1 MKRVYYRPA
10 ALLRGFTVS
19 TESGKILDP
28 DHTSA
33 LETPLDESQVSDER
47 PKISSKKLPKATKAQ
62 MEAVKRSAQEAG
74 EVLDREQEDSVMNL
88 AQALDEINEGE
99 ALAHLDTRLSFIE
112 RQVERLTARRDE
124 ADRGFQGELAIM
136 RARIE
141 DTLEAVGSTAEEQR
155 GSWISLE
162 KRVSGLVA
170 DQDSRSTEV
179 LDSLRADLVALVQ
192 EATKKLEKTEARVRG
207 EAKALEGNLEERVR
221 SVLEGLGDNRN
232 LVEESLAE
240 LDVRLKEAAE
250 TQEARS
256 LEISEAALAKVAEAQ
271 AEVVA
276 ASSRLSDQAKELDS
290 QVADRIGQLG
300 HDLQSKVETLA
311 GALGSLRTTNSEL
324 KAQIEG
330 YASNLQEQ
338 LDSER
343 RETDARISE
352 SQADLRLETH
362 QLNNRLDEMVEKM
375 ADVLELAQKDFIE
388 KIRASEEKSA
398 GAAIHLESLINQVR
412 RQTAA
417 GEQEFSNSLSSMAE
431 EFSAARIRLE
441 ELAGKVASTEARRS
455 TERGS
460 ADVALE
466 SIASRME
473 LVETRLREIVE
484 EVVAKHATR
493 LEVLTSQV
501 ANITDTEVQAEE
513 RTGAVEYLSRKFA
526 ELTERV
532 DEVATR
538 TNMLVRNASRG
549 SAGALPA
556 NEISTKID
564 ERLKVLETRLAALA
578 SAPKQE
584 ALPAIF
590 IQRLESLEKAL
601 SGMASAEA
609 QGAEGLEARL
619 ASLEAAASVQS
630 RPRPEAVPSDVTG
643 RVDALER
650 TITNIPQTLGARQA
664 EILARLEELEK
675 RSTSQPGQTILPD
688 KRNKR
693 RW

>member
-1 MKRVYYRPA
+1 
-10 ALLRGFTVS
+10 
-19 TESGKILDP
+19 
-28 DHTSA
+28 
-33 LETPLDESQVSDER
+33 
-47 PKISSKKLPKATKAQ
+47 
-62 MEAVKRSAQEAG
+62 MEAVKKSAQEAG

-155 GSWISLE
+155 DSWISLE
-162 KRVSGLVA
+162 KRVSALVA

-179 LDSLRADLVALVQ
+179 FDSLRADLVALVQ

-240 LDVRLKEAAE
+240 LDTRLKEAAE

-256 LEISEAALAKVAEAQ
+256 LEISEAALAKVAEAE

-276 ASSRLSDQAKELDS
+276 ASSRLSDQAKALDS
-290 QVADRIGQLG
+290 QVADRVEQLSR
-300 HDLQSKVETLA
+300 DLQSKIETLA
-311 GALGSLRTTNSEL
+311 GSLGSLRATNSEL

-330 YASNLQEQ
+330 YASTLQEQ

-362 QLNNRLDEMVEKM
+362 QLNNRLDEVVQKM
-375 ADVLELAQKDFIE
+375 TDVLELAQKDFIE
-388 KIRASEEKSA
+388 KIRASEEKAA
-398 GAAIHLESLINQVR
+398 GAAIHLESLISQVR
-412 RQTAA
+412 RQTALD
-417 GEQEFSNSLSSMAE
+417 EKEFSNSLSSMAE
-431 EFSAARIRLE
+431 EFSTARIRLE
-441 ELAGKVASTEARRS
+441 ELAGRVASAEARRS

-460 ADVALE
+460 SDVALE
-466 SIASRME
+466 SISSRME
-473 LVETRLREIVE
+473 LVEARLREIVE

-493 LEVLTSQV
+493 IEVLTSQV
-501 ANITDTEVQAEE
+501 ANITDTEIQAEE
-513 RTGAVEYLSRKFA
+513 RTGAVEYLSRRFA

-538 TNMLVRNASRG
+538 TNMLVRNASKG
-549 SAGALPA
+549 SAGAMPA
-556 NEISTKID
+556 DEMSTKTD

-584 ALPAIF
+584 ALPAIY
-590 IQRLESLEKAL
+590 IQRLESLERTL
-601 SGMASAEA
+601 SGMASADA
-609 QGAEGLEARL
+609 QGVEGLQARL
-619 ASLEAAASVQS
+619 ASLEEVITHQS
-630 RPRPEAVPSDVTG
+630 KPRPEAVASDVTG

-675 RSTSQPGQTILPD
+675 KTPGQPGQTILPD

>member
-1 MKRVYYRPA
+1 MVSE
-10 ALLRGFTVS
+10 GFTLEA
-19 TESGKILDP
+19 ESGKISHP
-28 DHTSA
+28 EYATA
-33 LETPLDESQVSDER
+33 LETPLDESKVSDHR
-47 PKISSKKLPKATKAQ
+47 PNNRASKKLPKATKAQ
-62 MEAVKRSAQEAG
+62 MDAVKRSAQEAG

-112 RQVERLTARRDE
+112 RQVERLTARRE
-124 ADRGFQGELAIM
+124 ETDRGFQGELAIM

-141 DTLEAVGSTAEEQR
+141 DTLDAVGSTAAEQR
-155 GSWISLE
+155 DAWISLE

-170 DQDSRSTEV
+170 DQEGRSTEV
-179 LDSLRADLVALVQ
+179 MDALRADLVALVQ
-192 EATKKLEKTEARVRG
+192 KSTTNLEKTEARVRG
-207 EAKALEGNLEERVR
+207 EARALEGNLEERLR
-221 SVLEGLGDNRN
+221 SVLEGLGDNRS
-232 LVEESLAE
+232 LVEESLAGLE
-240 LDVRLKEAAE
+240 VRLKAAAE
-250 TQEARS
+250 AQEAWS
-256 LEISEAALAKVAEAQ
+256 VQLSEAALAKVAEARV
-271 AEVVA
+271 EVET
-276 ASSRLSDQAKELDS
+276 ASARLSEQAKELDI
-290 QVADRIGQLG
+290 QVGDRMAQLG
-300 HDLQSKVETLA
+300 KDLEARIETIS
-311 GALGSLRTTNSEL
+311 GAMGSLRASNSEL
-324 KAQIEG
+324 RAQIEG
-330 YASNLQEQ
+330 YASTLQER

-362 QLNNRLDEMVEKM
+362 QLNNKLDDAFAKM
-375 ADVLELAQKDFIE
+375 TDLFELAQKDLIG
-388 KIRASEEKSA
+388 KIRGSEEKSA
-398 GAAIHLESLINQVR
+398 GAAIHLESLIKQIR
-412 RQTAA
+412 RQMVSD
-417 GEQEFSNSLSSMAE
+417 EQEFSAALTAMAD
-431 EFSAARIRLE
+431 EFSTARIRLE
-441 ELAGKVASTEARRS
+441 ELSGKVASTEARRS

-466 SIASRME
+466 SISSRVE
-473 LVETRLREIVE
+473 LLETRLREIVE

-493 LEVLTSQV
+493 IEVLSSQV

-526 ELTERV
+526 ELAERV

-538 TNMLVRNASRG
+538 TNLLVRGASRG
-549 SAGALPA
+549 APGVLPA
-556 NEISTKID
+556 NEISTKND
-564 ERLKVLETRLAALA
+564 ERLKVLETRMAALA
-578 SAPKQE
+578 SAPKPD

-590 IQRLESLEKAL
+590 TQRLESLEKAL

-619 ASLEAAASVQS
+619 ASLETALSAQPK
-630 RPRPEAVPSDVTG
+630 PRPEPVSSDVTG

-675 RSTSQPGQTILPD
+675 KSPGQPGQTILPD
-688 KRNKR
+688 KRKR

>member
-1 MKRVYYRPA
+1 M
-10 ALLRGFTVS
+10 
-19 TESGKILDP
+19 
-28 DHTSA
+28 
-33 LETPLDESQVSDER
+33 SDER
-47 PKISSKKLPKATKAQ
+47 PKISSSKLPKATKAQ
-62 MEAVKRSAQEAG
+62 MDAVKRSAQEAG

-141 DTLEAVGSTAEEQR
+141 DTLEAVGSTAEDQR
-155 GSWISLE
+155 DSWISLE

-170 DQDSRSTEV
+170 GQDSRSTEV
-179 LDSLRADLVALVQ
+179 FDSLRADLVALVQ
-192 EATKKLEKTEARVRG
+192 GATKKLEKTEARVRG

-240 LDVRLKEAAE
+240 LDVRLEEAAE
-250 TQEARS
+250 AQEARAAQ
-256 LEISEAALAKVAEAQ
+256 LSEAALEKVAEAHKEVDFAAARLSEQ
-271 AEVVA
+271 AE
-276 ASSRLSDQAKELDS
+276 QLDAR
-290 QVADRIGQLG
+290 VEVRFTQLG
-300 HDLQSKVETLA
+300 QDLESKIETIS
-311 GALGSLRTTNSEL
+311 GTLGSVRSSNSEL
-324 KAQIEG
+324 KAEIEG
-330 YASNLQEQ
+330 YASSLQQ
-338 LDSER
+338 RLDSER

-362 QLNNRLDEMVEKM
+362 QLNNKLDEALTRMT
-375 ADVLELAQKDFIE
+375 DLLELSAKDFIE

-412 RQTAA
+412 RQMAS
-417 GEQEFSNSLSSMAE
+417 GEQEFSGALTAMAE
-431 EFSAARIRLE
+431 EFSAVRIRLE
-441 ELAGKVASTEARRS
+441 ELSGRVASTEARRT

-484 EVVAKHATR
+484 EVVAKHSTR
-493 LEVLTSQV
+493 IEVLSSQL

-513 RTGAVEYLSRKFA
+513 RTGAVEYLSRKFS

-532 DEVATR
+532 DEIATR
-538 TNMLVRNASRG
+538 TNLLVRSASRG
-549 SAGALPA
+549 PAGTLPA
-556 NEISTKID
+556 QEIPTQMD
-564 ERLKVLETRLAALA
+564 ERLKVLETRIAALA
-578 SAPKQE
+578 SAPKQD
-584 ALPAIF
+584 ALPASL
-590 IQRLESLEKAL
+590 IQRLESLEKTVN
-601 SGMASAEA
+601 GMASADV

-619 ASLEAAASVQS
+619 ASLEAAASTPS
-630 RPRPEAVPSDVTG
+630 RPRPEPMSSDVTG

-664 EILARLEELEK
+664 EILARLEELERK
-675 RSTSQPGQTILPD
+675 STSQPGQTILPD

>member
-1 MKRVYYRPA
+1 M
-10 ALLRGFTVS
+10 
-19 TESGKILDP
+19 DP
-28 DHTSA
+28 EHASA

-47 PKISSKKLPKATKAQ
+47 PKISSSKLPKATKAQ
-62 MEAVKRSAQEAG
+62 MDAVKRSAQEAG

-99 ALAHLDTRLSFIE
+99 ALAHVDTRLSFIE

-155 GSWISLE
+155 DSWISLE

-250 TQEARS
+250 AQEARAAQ
-256 LEISEAALAKVAEAQ
+256 LSEAALEKVAEAHT
-271 AEVVA
+271 EIDSA
-276 ASSRLSDQAKELDS
+276 AARLSEQAKQLDAR
-290 QVADRIGQLG
+290 VEVRFTQLG
-300 HDLQSKVETLA
+300 QDLESKIETIS
-311 GALGSLRTTNSEL
+311 GTLGSVRSSNSEL
-324 KAQIEG
+324 KAKIDG
-330 YASNLQEQ
+330 YASSLQES

-362 QLNNRLDEMVEKM
+362 QLNNRLDEALTRVN
-375 ADVLELAQKDFIE
+375 DLLELSGKDFIE

-412 RQTAA
+412 RQMVS
-417 GEQEFSNSLSSMAE
+417 GEQEFSAALTATTE
-431 EFSAARIRLE
+431 EFSAVRIRLE
-441 ELAGKVASTEARRS
+441 ELTGRVASTEARRT

-484 EVVAKHATR
+484 EVVAKHSTR
-493 LEVLTSQV
+493 IEVLSSQL

-532 DEVATR
+532 DEIATR
-538 TNMLVRNASRG
+538 TNILVRSASRG
-549 SAGALPA
+549 TAGTLPA
-556 NEISTKID
+556 QEIPTQMD
-564 ERLKVLETRLAALA
+564 ERLKVLETRIAALA
-578 SAPKQE
+578 SAPKQD
-584 ALPAIF
+584 ALPASL
-590 IQRLESLEKAL
+590 IQRLESLERTV
-601 SGMASAEA
+601 SGMASADV

-619 ASLEAAASVQS
+619 ASLEAAASTPS
-630 RPRPEAVPSDVTG
+630 RPRPEPMSSDVTG

-664 EILARLEELEK
+664 EILARLEELERK
-675 RSTSQPGQTILPD
+675 STGQPGQTILPD
-688 KRNKR
+688 KRSKR